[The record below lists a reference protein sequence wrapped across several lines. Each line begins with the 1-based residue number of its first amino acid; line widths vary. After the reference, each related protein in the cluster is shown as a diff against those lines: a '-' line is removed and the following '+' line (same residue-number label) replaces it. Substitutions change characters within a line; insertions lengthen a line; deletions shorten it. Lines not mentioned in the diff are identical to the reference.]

1 MVNLHDLNTDSYDA
15 ENDCTS
21 LYIGNIFS
29 EIKDEIKN
37 TVIFGNLQNENCI
50 KYDHGRLYSINQNNT
65 SSNENKN
72 DKYNDGL
79 VIGGS
84 SKLVSDCPKINI
96 QEYVNFINDKK
107 NEYKKKKKEYAIKY
121 INYRKLKSFH
131 YKDME
136 FVFKKYSKLLCLEDK
151 CLLCDNYLSFSYLY
165 LNKHLKV
172 KNNYNENAHKYK
184 NNNNLLTFCECLES
198 IEYSVQ
204 YTSGKKDNCYIDMI
218 HLFKENAYFSL
229 DIHKNII
236 IKEFIKNVKFTEFY
250 KHNSLSEN
258 YYNRFSIKKK
268 NTMDT
273 KYINVCQYIEK
284 PQLTID
290 HVKALN
296 THVEIF
302 TPLFKIHNVNT
313 LLTTVEKKLLI
324 DCLKV
329 TKKFFFCD
337 KIDKLTVIIFCYLS
351 NLYNIVMRLNAEYIL
366 CCYSQKHLEYF
377 LYYFFQK
384 NAYPARKMKI
394 LAIKIYKNDEHD
406 EENDDID
413 L

>member
-1 MVNLHDLNTDSYDA
+1 MVKLHDLNTDSYDA
-15 ENDCTS
+15 QNDCTS

-37 TVIFGNLQNENCI
+37 TVIGGNLQNGNYI
-50 KYDHGRLYSINQNNT
+50 KDNYKELYSINQNNT
-65 SSNENKN
+65 DNNENKN
-72 DKYNDGL
+72 GKYNNDLMIDG
-79 VIGGS
+79 S
-84 SKLVSDCPKINI
+84 NKFVSEYPKINI
-96 QEYVNFINDKK
+96 QEYVNFISNKK
-107 NEYKKKKKEYAIKY
+107 NEYKKKKKEYVIKY
-121 INYRKLKSFH
+121 INYRKLKNFH

-136 FVFKKYSKLLCLEDK
+136 YVFKKYSEFLCLEEK

-165 LNKHLKV
+165 LNIYLKS
-172 KNNYNENAHKYK
+172 KNNYNENVHKYK
-184 NNNNLLTFCECLES
+184 KSNNNLLTFCECLES

-236 IKEFIKNVKFTEFY
+236 IKEFIKNVKFTEIY
-250 KHNSLSEN
+250 KYNSLSEN
-258 YYNRFSIKKK
+258 YYNTFSIKKK
-268 NTMDT
+268 NNMDT

-377 LYYFFQK
+377 LYYSFQK

-394 LAIKIYKNDEHD
+394 LAIKIYKNDD
-406 EENDDID
+406 EKNEDID